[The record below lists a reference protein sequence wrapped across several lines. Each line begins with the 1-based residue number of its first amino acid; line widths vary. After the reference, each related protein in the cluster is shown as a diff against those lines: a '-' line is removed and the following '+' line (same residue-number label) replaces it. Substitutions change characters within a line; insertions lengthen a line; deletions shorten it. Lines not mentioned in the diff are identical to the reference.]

1 MNVSDGLEIFWSKDS
16 LESMTRAQVQING
29 FILAGNFESVKTI
42 LISLQND
49 LQNFYT
55 QRCNVCGAS
64 FNSILTSGTEIMS
77 FTHEWGFWSTHDRER
92 HKISLC
98 SECYDEFVL
107 KTPLGKHIKI
117 SKYM

>member
-1 MNVSDGLEIFWSKDS
+1 MNDDELEIFWSNDS
-16 LESMTRAQVQING
+16 LDSMARAQIQINE
-29 FILAGNFESVKTI
+29 FILAGNFESVKTK
-42 LISLQND
+42 LISLQTD
-49 LQNFYT
+49 LRNFYT

-64 FNSILTSGTEIMS
+64 FDSISTSGTEIMS
-77 FTHEWGFWSTHDRER
+77 FTHEWGYWSTHDCER
-92 HKISLC
+92 HKFSLC